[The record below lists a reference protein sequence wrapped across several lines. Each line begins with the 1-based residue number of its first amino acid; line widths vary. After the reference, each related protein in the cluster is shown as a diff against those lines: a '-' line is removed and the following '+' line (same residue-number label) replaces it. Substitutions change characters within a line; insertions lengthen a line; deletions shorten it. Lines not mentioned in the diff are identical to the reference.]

1 MYLLYFVVF
10 ISAFLLFQIEL
21 IIGKI
26 FLPNYGGSYF
36 VWGACIVFFQA
47 ALFAGY
53 AFSHFVIRWLGITR
67 YRFLHLAIIASSFL
81 FFPGRSLPLRYSLT
95 NLPIV
100 IDVFL
105 KLLVTIGPVFF
116 VLSTISIVTQSWVAN
131 SKLPQKNNP
140 YILFGISNFGSF
152 LALMTYPFIFENYYD
167 LSFQVN
173 IWRIGYVALAV
184 FQLIVFIVIK
194 IEKEVVDHTRA
205 IAISKRVIIEWCLYS
220 AAAVILFL
228 SVTNV
233 LVLEIAPMPF
243 LWILPLAIYLLS
255 FVLNFKE
262 RPFFPK
268 FIDKYAY
275 LNIGFGVLFY
285 FVVSAKAFPVLIVGL
300 ASLVFLFFICMTCQS
315 RLYLSRPKDIRGLT
329 YFYLIMSFAGF
340 LGGLFATWIV
350 PVFANSHLEFLIGL
364 FMLCLAINI
373 SKKDYAVPFGVLV
386 WVFALALLLYS
397 GRIFL
402 LKFQYWGILLLLG
415 VVWVI
420 FFALKKRAFGL
431 SIALSVLII
440 LANNIEMNW
449 LKGNCI
455 YQMRNYY
462 GIIRVLDIGQ
472 ARFMLNGKTIHGA
485 QALDAKGRQ
494 VPIAYYNPRSPVVK
508 LLLSVNQLRKIAII
522 GLGTGSLAT
531 YTNKDQSLDFYELDK
546 DIIEVAKKYFVF
558 LNIAHGNIK
567 YYVGD
572 ARKSFESVDN
582 KGYQLIV
589 VDAFSGDSI
598 PTHLL
603 TKEGINVFRNNLA
616 ENGVI
621 VFHAT
626 NQYINVVD
634 PLVSTAFSLG
644 AKVLYKTDVDITTGR
659 FFAEWVAV
667 TWNDETANQLRSVF
681 NWEELDKNDFKD
693 IRVWTDNYTNIL
705 PHLDIEKIFKSV
717 MSVKMFPKPAYMK

>member
-1 MYLLYFVVF
+1 
-10 ISAFLLFQIEL
+10 
-21 IIGKI
+21 
-26 FLPNYGGSYF
+26 
-36 VWGACIVFFQA
+36 
-47 ALFAGY
+47 
-53 AFSHFVIRWLGITR
+53 
-67 YRFLHLAIIASSFL
+67 
-81 FFPGRSLPLRYSLT
+81 
-95 NLPIV
+95 
-100 IDVFL
+100 
-105 KLLVTIGPVFF
+105 
-116 VLSTISIVTQSWVAN
+116 
-131 SKLPQKNNP
+131 
-140 YILFGISNFGSF
+140 
-152 LALMTYPFIFENYYD
+152 
-167 LSFQVN
+167 
-173 IWRIGYVALAV
+173 
-184 FQLIVFIVIK
+184 
-194 IEKEVVDHTRA
+194 
-205 IAISKRVIIEWCLYS
+205 
-220 AAAVILFL
+220 
-228 SVTNV
+228 
-233 LVLEIAPMPF
+233 
-243 LWILPLAIYLLS
+243 
-255 FVLNFKE
+255 
-262 RPFFPK
+262 
-268 FIDKYAY
+268 
-275 LNIGFGVLFY
+275 
-285 FVVSAKAFPVLIVGL
+285 
-300 ASLVFLFFICMTCQS
+300 
-315 RLYLSRPKDIRGLT
+315 
-329 YFYLIMSFAGF
+329 
-340 LGGLFATWIV
+340 
-350 PVFANSHLEFLIGL
+350 
-364 FMLCLAINI
+364 
-373 SKKDYAVPFGVLV
+373 
-386 WVFALALLLYS
+386 
-397 GRIFL
+397 
-402 LKFQYWGILLLLG
+402 
-415 VVWVI
+415 
-420 FFALKKRAFGL
+420 
-431 SIALSVLII
+431 
-440 LANNIEMNW
+440 
-449 LKGNCI
+449 
-455 YQMRNYY
+455 
-462 GIIRVLDIGQ
+462 
-472 ARFMLNGKTIHGA
+472 
-485 QALDAKGRQ
+485 
-494 VPIAYYNPRSPVVK
+494 VVK

>member
-243 LWILPLAIYLLS
+243 LFKHWLWGFILFCCFGKSLSGPYRWISFISVFILHLYDLSKQALSFKAQRYPGAYLL
-255 FVLNFKE
+255 
-262 RPFFPK
+262 
-268 FIDKYAY
+268 
-275 LNIGFGVLFY
+275 LFDN
-285 FVVSAKAFPVLIVGL
+285 
-300 ASLVFLFFICMTCQS
+300 VFC
-315 RLYLSRPKDIRGLT
+315 
-329 YFYLIMSFAGF
+329 
-340 LGGLFATWIV
+340 WI
-350 PVFANSHLEFLIGL
+350 
-364 FMLCLAINI
+364 
-373 SKKDYAVPFGVLV
+373 
-386 WVFALALLLYS
+386 S
-397 GRIFL
+397 GRPL
-402 LKFQYWGILLLLG
+402 CYMD
-415 VVWVI
+415 
-420 FFALKKRAFGL
+420 
-431 SIALSVLII
+431 SS
-440 LANNIEMNW
+440 
-449 LKGNCI
+449 
-455 YQMRNYY
+455 
-462 GIIRVLDIGQ
+462 
-472 ARFMLNGKTIHGA
+472 
-485 QALDAKGRQ
+485 
-494 VPIAYYNPRSPVVK
+494 
-508 LLLSVNQLRKIAII
+508 
-522 GLGTGSLAT
+522 
-531 YTNKDQSLDFYELDK
+531 
-546 DIIEVAKKYFVF
+546 
-558 LNIAHGNIK
+558 
-567 YYVGD
+567 
-572 ARKSFESVDN
+572 SFCE
-582 KGYQLIV
+582 
-589 VDAFSGDSI
+589 
-598 PTHLL
+598 
-603 TKEGINVFRNNLA
+603 
-616 ENGVI
+616 
-621 VFHAT
+621 
-626 NQYINVVD
+626 
-634 PLVSTAFSLG
+634 
-644 AKVLYKTDVDITTGR
+644 
-659 FFAEWVAV
+659 
-667 TWNDETANQLRSVF
+667 
-681 NWEELDKNDFKD
+681 
-693 IRVWTDNYTNIL
+693 
-705 PHLDIEKIFKSV
+705 
-717 MSVKMFPKPAYMK
+717 

>member
-1 MYLLYFVVF
+1 
-10 ISAFLLFQIEL
+10 
-21 IIGKI
+21 
-26 FLPNYGGSYF
+26 
-36 VWGACIVFFQA
+36 
-47 ALFAGY
+47 
-53 AFSHFVIRWLGITR
+53 
-67 YRFLHLAIIASSFL
+67 
-81 FFPGRSLPLRYSLT
+81 
-95 NLPIV
+95 
-100 IDVFL
+100 
-105 KLLVTIGPVFF
+105 
-116 VLSTISIVTQSWVAN
+116 
-131 SKLPQKNNP
+131 
-140 YILFGISNFGSF
+140 
-152 LALMTYPFIFENYYD
+152 
-167 LSFQVN
+167 
-173 IWRIGYVALAV
+173 
-184 FQLIVFIVIK
+184 
-194 IEKEVVDHTRA
+194 
-205 IAISKRVIIEWCLYS
+205 
-220 AAAVILFL
+220 
-228 SVTNV
+228 
-233 LVLEIAPMPF
+233 
-243 LWILPLAIYLLS
+243 
-255 FVLNFKE
+255 
-262 RPFFPK
+262 
-268 FIDKYAY
+268 
-275 LNIGFGVLFY
+275 
-285 FVVSAKAFPVLIVGL
+285 
-300 ASLVFLFFICMTCQS
+300 
-315 RLYLSRPKDIRGLT
+315 
-329 YFYLIMSFAGF
+329 
-340 LGGLFATWIV
+340 
-350 PVFANSHLEFLIGL
+350 
-364 FMLCLAINI
+364 MLCLAINI

>member
-1 MYLLYFVVF
+1 MYVIYPIVF

-47 ALFAGY
+47 ALFFGY
-53 AFSHFVIRWLGITR
+53 AFSHFVIRWLGIAK
-67 YRFLHLAIIASSFL
+67 YRILHLAIMFFPFL
-81 FFPGRSLPLRYSLT
+81 FFPGKTLPLMYSLT
-95 NLPIV
+95 DLPIV

-105 KLLVTIGPVFF
+105 KLLITIGPVFI
-116 VLSTISIVTQSWVAN
+116 VLSTIGIVSQAWVAN
-131 SKLPQKNNP
+131 SGLPQKNNP
-140 YILFGISNFGSF
+140 YVLFGISNSGSF
-152 LALMTYPFIFENYYD
+152 FALMTYPFIFENYYG
-167 LSFQVN
+167 LSVQVD
-173 IWRIGYVALAV
+173 IWRISYCMLVVL
-184 FQLIVFIVIK
+184 QLIAFA
-194 IEKEVVDHTRA
+194 VVKVEAAVAEEERQLTIR
-205 IAISKRVIIEWCLYS
+205 KRVIIEWCLYS
-220 AAAVILFL
+220 ASAVILFL
-228 SVTNV
+228 AVTNV

-243 LWILPLAIYLLS
+243 LWIMPLAIYLLS
-255 FVLNFKE
+255 FILNFKE
-262 RPFFPK
+262 KPFFPK

-285 FVVSAKAFPVLIVGL
+285 FVVSAKAFPVLVVGV
-300 ASLVFLFFICMTCQS
+300 AALVFLFLICMTCQS
-315 RLYLSRPKDIRGLT
+315 RLYSSRPKDTRGLT
-329 YFYLIMSFAGF
+329 YFYLIMSFSGF
-340 LGGLFATWIV
+340 LGGLFSSWIV
-350 PVFANSHLEFLIGL
+350 PIFANNHLEFLIGL

-386 WVFALALLLYS
+386 WVFVLALLLYS

-402 LKFQYWGILLLLG
+402 LKFQYWGILLLL
-415 VVWVI
+415 VIVCVI
-420 FFALKKRAFGL
+420 FFALKKRSFGL
-431 SIALSVLII
+431 SIALFVLII
-440 LANNIEMNW
+440 LANNIELNW

-485 QALDAKGRQ
+485 QALDSKGRQ

-508 LLLSVNQLRKIAII
+508 LLLSVSQLRRIAII

-531 YTNKDQSLDFYELDK
+531 YTNKYQYLDFYELDK

-558 LNIAHGNIK
+558 LKNARGNIK

-572 ARKSFESVDN
+572 ARKSFESGYN
-582 KGYQLIV
+582 KNYQLIV

-598 PTHLL
+598 PAHLL
-603 TKEGINVFRNNLA
+603 TKEGINVFRKNLA
-616 ENGVI
+616 ERGII

-659 FFAEWVAV
+659 FFSEWVAV
-667 TWNDETANQLRSVF
+667 TWDDAAANQLSSAF
-681 NWEELDKNDFKD
+681 AWKELYKNDFND
-693 IRVWTDNYTNIL
+693 IRAWTDNYTNIL
-705 PHLDIEKIFKSV
+705 PHLDTEKILKSV
-717 MSVKMFPKPAYMK
+717 TSFKMFPKPVYMK

>member
-1 MYLLYFVVF
+1 M
-10 ISAFLLFQIEL
+10 LFQIEL

-47 ALFAGY
+47 ALFFGY
-53 AFSHFVIRWLGITR
+53 AFSHFVIRWLGIAK
-67 YRFLHLAIIASSFL
+67 YRILHIAIIFFPFL
-81 FFPGRSLPLRYSLT
+81 FFPGKTLPLMYSLT
-95 NLPIV
+95 DLPIV
-100 IDVFL
+100 VDVFI
-105 KLLVTIGPVFF
+105 KLLVTIGPVFI
-116 VLSTISIVTQSWVAN
+116 VLSTIGIVSQSWVAN
-131 SKLPQKNNP
+131 SNLPQKNNP
-140 YILFGISNFGSF
+140 YVLFGISNFGSF
-152 LALMTYPFIFENYYD
+152 LALMTYPFLFENYYD
-167 LSFQVN
+167 LSVQVN
-173 IWRIGYVALAV
+173 IWRISYCILAV
-184 FQLIVFIVIK
+184 LQLIAFAVIK
-194 IEKEVVDHTRA
+194 LEEAVVEKERPFT
-205 IAISKRVIIEWCLYS
+205 ISKRVIVEWCLYS
-220 AAAVILFL
+220 AASVILFL
-228 SVTNV
+228 AVTNV

-243 LWILPLAIYLLS
+243 LWIMPLAIYLLS

-262 RPFFPK
+262 KPFFPK

-285 FVVSAKAFPVLIVGL
+285 FVVSAKAFPVLIVGVS
-300 ASLVFLFFICMTCQS
+300 SLVFLFFICMTCQS
-315 RLYLSRPKDIRGLT
+315 RLYLSRPKDTRELT
-329 YFYLIMSFAGF
+329 YFYLIMSFSGF

-350 PVFANSHLEFLIGL
+350 PVFANNHLEFLIGL

-373 SKKDYAVPFGVLV
+373 SKKDYSVPFGVLV
-386 WVFALALLLYS
+386 WVFVLALLLYS

-402 LKFQYWGILLLLG
+402 LKFHYWGILLLLV

-420 FFALKKRAFGL
+420 FFSLKKRAFGL
-431 SIALSVLII
+431 SIALFILVI

-462 GIIRVLDIGQ
+462 GIIKVLDIGKV
-472 ARFMLNGKTIHGA
+472 RFMLNGKTIHGA

-494 VPIAYYNPRSPVVK
+494 VPIAYYNPASPVVK
-508 LLLSVNQLRKIAII
+508 LMLSVKELKRIGII
-522 GLGTGSLAT
+522 GLGTGSLSV
-531 YTNKDQSLDFYELDK
+531 YTNKDQYLDFFELDK
-546 DIIEVAKKYFVF
+546 DIIDVAKKYFVF
-558 LNIAHGNIK
+558 LNIAQGKIK

-572 ARKSFESVDN
+572 ARKSLESLDR
-582 KGYQLIV
+582 KGYNLIV

-603 TKEGINVFRNNLA
+603 TKEGINVFRDHLG
-616 ENGVI
+616 EKGII

-644 AKVLYKTDVDITTGR
+644 AKVLYKNNVDVTTAR
-659 FFAEWVAV
+659 FFSEWVAV
-667 TWNDETANQLRSVF
+667 TWEDEAAKQLSETF
-681 NWEELDKNDFKD
+681 KWEELDQNNFND

-705 PHLDIEKIFKSV
+705 PHLDTDKILKSV
-717 MSVKMFPKPAYMK
+717 TSIKMFPKPAYIK